1 MKLEFRAFDKSGHEA
16 VGVLDASS
24 LAEATEKLRQQ
35 ELFVASMTPVEDS
48 QAAAAGGMRLRGGI
62 ARRLRELAM
71 FSRQLY
77 ALVHSGTPLA
87 QGLEALERQARSPQW
102 RAIIGDIRHRLEN
115 GSSLSEAMKA
125 HPNCFDTVYVHMI
138 SAGESS
144 GKLTVLL
151 DRMATLTR
159 KRAHVINTVRSAM
172 AYPVLLASV
181 AVLVLA
187 AMLLFVVPRFA
198 EMFHSLGVPLPT
210 MTAIM
215 IGTSEWLQH
224 FWWALLVA
232 LVLAG
237 VGLRYYLRCPGGKR
251 LWDGT
256 VLRIPKVGVIVRS
269 FITARIVRLL
279 GLLTDSHLP
288 IQEILRLT
296 RLTTTNVHY
305 AELLAKAED
314 AVSHGQPISSAFKDS
329 SLINPSVY
337 EAIRSGEQSGQVGSL
352 LLELADFLDEENE
365 TTLKTLTSI
374 VEPVLLVVMGA
385 MVGVIAMS
393 IFLPLFDVTEMIGPG
408 AKH

>member
-16 VGVLDASS
+16 VGVLDVSS

-35 ELFVASMTPVEDS
+35 ELFVASMSPVEDS
-48 QAAAAGGMRLRGGI
+48 QAGAGGMRLRGGS

-87 QGLEALERQARSPQW
+87 QGLGALERQARSPQW
-102 RAIIGDIRHRLEN
+102 QAIIGDIRTRLEN
-115 GSSLSEAMKA
+115 GSSLSEAMKT
-125 HPNCFDTVYVHMI
+125 HPSCFDTVYVHMI

-151 DRMATLTR
+151 DRLATLTR
-159 KRAHVINTVRSAM
+159 KRAHVINTVHSAM

-198 EMFHSLGVPLPT
+198 EMFNSMGIPLPT
-210 MTAIM
+210 MTGIM
-215 IGTSEWLQH
+215 IATSAWLQK
-224 FWWALLVA
+224 FWWALLIG
-232 LVLAG
+232 LAAGG
-237 VGLRYYLRCPGGKR
+237 VGLKFYLATPGGKR
-251 LWDGT
+251 LWDGF
-256 VLRIPKVGVIVRS
+256 VLRVPRVGTIIQS
-269 FITARIVRLL
+269 FVTARIVRLL

-296 RLTTTNVHY
+296 RLTTTNVLY
-305 AELLAKAED
+305 ADLLAKAED
-314 AVSHGQPISSAFKDS
+314 SVAHGEPISSAFKDS
-329 SLINPSVY
+329 SLISPSVY
-337 EAIRSGEQSGQVGSL
+337 EAIRSGEQSGQVGPL

-365 TTLKTLTSI
+365 TTLKSLTSI
-374 VEPVLLVVMGA
+374 IEPMLLIVMAA

>member
-16 VGVLDASS
+16 VGVLEVSS
-24 LAEATEKLRQQ
+24 LAEANEKLRQQ
-35 ELFVASMTPVEDS
+35 ELFVASMSPVGDT
-48 QAAAAGGMRLRGGI
+48 QPAAAGMRLRGGS

-87 QGLEALERQARSPQW
+87 QGLGALERQAANPQW
-102 RAIIGDIRHRLEN
+102 RAIIGDIRVRLEN
-115 GSSLSEAMKA
+115 GSPLSEAMKA
-125 HPNCFDTVYVHMI
+125 HPNCFDNVYVHMI

-151 DRMATLTR
+151 DRLATLTR

-172 AYPVLLASV
+172 AYPILLASV

-215 IGTSEWLQH
+215 IGASAWLQQY
-224 FWWALLVA
+224 WWALLIA
-232 LVLAG
+232 LGAAG
-237 VGLRYYLRCPGGKR
+237 VGLKFYLATPGGKR
-251 LWDGT
+251 VWDGF
-256 VLRIPKVGVIVRS
+256 VLKVPRVGTITKS
-269 FITARIVRLL
+269 FVTARIVRLL

-305 AELLAKAED
+305 ADLLARAED
-314 AVSHGQPISSAFKDS
+314 AVAHGEPISTAFKDS
-329 SLINPSVY
+329 SLISPSVY
-337 EAIRSGEQSGQVGSL
+337 EAIRSGEQSGQVGPL

-365 TTLKTLTSI
+365 TTLKSLTSI
-374 VEPVLLVVMGA
+374 IEPMLLVVMAA